1 MIESLAFQTRA
12 RTVDHLGREQI
23 ADCPTAISELW
34 KNSYDAYARNVELS
48 IFDGPQPV
56 AIMVDDGHGMN
67 KQEFVSRWLVV
78 GTESKVS
85 AGNVPFSDMNGLS
98 SRPKQ
103 GQKGIGRLSSA
114 NLGPL
119 LLLVSKRKQ
128 ADFVAVLIDWR
139 LFENP
144 FLNLSDIEVPII
156 EFDQKEK
163 LLPQLP
169 SMFERLLENVEGND
183 ESPRA
188 IRVKQAWADYDEMW
202 IEQRPAE
209 RHAVPPSRRISSTI
223 IGTIFEERHFERWP
237 VWTGQSMHGTAMLI
251 SQINFD
257 LQIFLETGAVD
268 AAAKGARQRFF
279 ETLSSFVDPFL
290 DPGRPDVSGV
300 DPQFN
305 YSVKSW
311 GGHLPHTI
319 VGTGK
324 EFNRSMVEAMEHVI
338 DGFINIH
345 GVFKGRIKAFG
356 EWRADES
363 VIGPPDDLIIPEG
376 FDALLGPVDV
386 FIATMEF
393 ASANTTHSQVE
404 YQRYRELAEKYAGFM
419 VFRDG
424 LRVLPYGRED
434 NDFFEIEMRRSKN
447 AGREF
452 WNQRQMFGRIA
463 ISRKSNPNLK
473 DKAGR
478 EGILDNR
485 AAKTL
490 KVLIS
495 NILMQSARQ
504 YFGSA
509 SEFRTE
515 FLPQIRK
522 DNSKARATIARNALR
537 KKQRRQFQDNLKAY
551 RSQIPTLISQL
562 EKLESGVALSTEE
575 QIESASQALADLK
588 ERRANLRLGEIPD
601 KLGPLEETYSDFR
614 RDLQRSQSLVSI
626 IETKIQSA
634 LDEVTL
640 GNPGAAAE
648 RQLARSASQLH
659 RRIRGWKS
667 KIEELQRKEF
677 ERTRML
683 FDQRNKIFH
692 ADMKPVVER
701 LIAGEISIGEVMQ
714 LMESHRQRL
723 DEENENLFLP
733 YISALESLAESID
746 LESLATFGM
755 EEASELRTELE
766 RLNSLAQLGITV
778 EIIGHDLQDYDD
790 IIGSALASLP
800 SDLRQLQAIR
810 DIEFGFDGL
819 TDQLRFLSPLKLS
832 GSRRQDWVTGDA
844 IWEYVSKFFGPT
856 MAKAGIEFSASDG
869 FKAFRVY
876 DQPSRLFPVFIN
888 LVNNSRYWVGLQQ
901 NEERRILLDV
911 FEGRIVVSDSG
922 PGVSAEDL
930 DSLFTLFFTKKSR
943 GGRGV
948 GLYLCR
954 ANLAAGGHT
963 IAYEADTSKTP
974 LKGANFI
981 INFRGAEYHHG

>member
-1 MIESLAFQTRA
+1 MVESLAFQTKA

-34 KNSYDAYARNVELS
+34 KNAYDAYANAVELS
-48 IFDGPQPV
+48 IFEGHEPV
-56 AIMVDDGHGMN
+56 AVMVDDGHGMN
-67 KQEFVSRWLVV
+67 KSEFVSRWLVV

-85 AGNVPFSDMNGLS
+85 SDRTQISDMNGLRP
-98 SRPKQ
+98 RPKQ

-119 LLLVSKRKQ
+119 LLLVSKR
-128 ADFVAVLIDWR
+128 ANSPFIAALIDWR
-139 LFENP
+139 VFENP
-144 FLNLSDIEVPII
+144 FLNLSDIEIPLI
-156 EFDQKEK
+156 EFEQKDD

-169 SMFERLLENVEGND
+169 LMFKKLLENVENAD
-183 ESPRA
+183 QSARSA
-188 IRVKQAWADYDEMW
+188 RITQAWKDYDQMW
-202 IEQRPAE
+202 FEQRIAAK
-209 RHAVPPSRRISSTI
+209 HALPPSRRITTTI
-223 IGTIFEERHFERWP
+223 IETVFEDRHFSRWP
-237 VWTGQSMHGTAMLI
+237 VWTDQSAHGTVMLI

-257 LQIFLETGAVD
+257 LRVLLQSAVAD
-268 AAAKGARQRFF
+268 AAAKGAQQRFF

-290 DPGRPDVSGV
+290 DPTRPDISAV
-300 DPQFN
+300 DPQFT
-305 YSVKSW
+305 YSVKTWASEI
-311 GGHLPHTI
+311 PHTV

-345 GVFKGRIKAFG
+345 GIFKGRVKAFG
-356 EWRADES
+356 QWAEEEC
-363 VIGPPDDLIIPEG
+363 VITPPDDLIIPEG
-376 FDALLGPVDV
+376 FDTLLGPVDM
-386 FIATMEF
+386 FIASMEF
-393 ASANTTHSQVE
+393 QSANTTHSQQE
-404 YQRYRELAEKYAGFM
+404 YQRYKELASKYAGFM

-463 ISRKSNPNLK
+463 ISRSNNPNLK

-478 EGILDNR
+478 EGLLDNR

-509 SEFRTE
+509 SEYRTE
-515 FLPQIRK
+515 LLPQIRK
-522 DNSKARATIARNALR
+522 DNSKERATAARNALR
-537 KKQRRQFQDNLKAY
+537 KKLRRQFQENLKSY
-551 RSQIPTLISQL
+551 RAKMPGLISQL
-562 EKLESGVALSTEE
+562 ERLNKETDLVGEEKIERTSQMLTE
-575 QIESASQALADLK
+575 LK
-588 ERRANLRLGEIPD
+588 EQRANLRLGEAPD
-601 KLGPLEETYSDFR
+601 NLGPLEDSYNDFR
-614 RDLQRSQSLVSI
+614 FQLQRSQALVSS
-626 IETKIQSA
+626 IEEKIQSA
-634 LDEVTL
+634 LDEVIT
-640 GNPGAAAE
+640 GNPAAAAD
-648 RQLARSASQLH
+648 RQISRAASQLH
-659 RRIRGWKS
+659 RRIRGWKTR
-667 KIEELQRKEF
+667 IEELQRKEF
-677 ERTRML
+677 ERTREL

-692 ADMKPVVER
+692 AEMKPFVSQVVSQEIG
-701 LIAGEISIGEVMQ
+701 LGEFSKVLEH
-714 LMESHRQRL
+714 LRERL
-723 DEENENLFLP
+723 DEENESLFVP
-733 YISALESLAESID
+733 YIGALESLSESID

-755 EEASELRTELE
+755 EEVSELRTELE

-790 IIGSALASLP
+790 IIGSALRSLP
-800 SDLRQLQAIR
+800 AEIR
-810 DIEFGFDGL
+810 ALKALKDIEFGFDGL

-832 GSRRQDWVTGDA
+832 GTRRQDWVTGQL
-844 IWEYVSKFFGPT
+844 IWEYVSRFFGPAMT
-856 MAKAGIEFSASDG
+856 RAGIVFDATES
-869 FKAFRVY
+869 FKAFRVF

-901 NEERRILLDV
+901 TGDKKILLDTV
-911 FEGRIVVSDSG
+911 DGKVVVSDSG
-922 PGVSAEDL
+922 PGVAPEDRE
-930 DSLFTLFFTKKSR
+930 SLFTLFFSKKSR

-963 IAYEADTSKTP
+963 ISYEANPSRMP
-974 LKGANFI
+974 LKGANFV
-981 INFRGAEYHHG
+981 INFRGAEYYYG